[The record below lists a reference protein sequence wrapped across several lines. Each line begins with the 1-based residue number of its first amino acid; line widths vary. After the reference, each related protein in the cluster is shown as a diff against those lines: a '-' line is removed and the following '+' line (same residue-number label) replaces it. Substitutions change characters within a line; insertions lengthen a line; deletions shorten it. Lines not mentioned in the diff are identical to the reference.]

1 MRKKNLFL
9 FLRNSVWFFFIDS
22 QILIPMNLKIFQIF
36 CEINIEVKQE
46 NLNFLNNLHNEDENP
61 SGV

>member
-1 MRKKNLFL
+1 
-9 FLRNSVWFFFIDS
+9 
-22 QILIPMNLKIFQIF
+22 MNLKIFQIF

-46 NLNFLNNLHNEDENP
+46 NLNFLNNLQNEDENP

>member
-1 MRKKNLFL
+1 
-9 FLRNSVWFFFIDS
+9 
-22 QILIPMNLKIFQIF
+22 MNLKIFQIF